1 MNELINVNYD
11 TQTVS
16 ARELHEKLEIKSN
29 FTTWFERMM
38 DYGFEE
44 SECKKC
50 FPNLESGLNGG
61 QNMVDYELTINV
73 AKEICMVQKSEKGS
87 KFRKYFIDLEKAWN
101 TPEQVM
107 ARALK
112 LADITINSLQ
122 DKVLEMKPKAECFD
136 SFISAENVQTVSDVA
151 KSLGLGRNDLFKRLR
166 ELKILMSNNMPYQGY
181 IGQGYF
187 QVKQT
192 PIHMGDRTI
201 NKTQTYVTAGDIV
214 TGKQIGRAHV

>member
-16 ARELHEKLEIKSN
+16 ARELHEKLGATERFSS
-29 FTTWFERMM
+29 WFERYAQ
-38 DYGFEE
+38 YGFVENE
-44 SECKKC
+44 DYFGCKE
-50 FPNLESGLNGG
+50 FNTLARQEL
-61 QNMVDYELTINV
+61 QNYNITIEM
-73 AKEICMVQKSEKGS
+73 AKQLCMLQKSEKGS
-87 KFRKYFIDLEKAWN
+87 EFRKYFIDLEKAWN

-166 ELKILMSNNMPYQGY
+166 ELKILMSNNMPYQCY
-181 IGQGYF
+181 ITVGYF

-192 PIHMGDRTI
+192 PIHMGDSTI
-201 NKTQTYVTAGDIV
+201 NKTQTYVTPKGIAWMKKRGFV
-214 TGKQIGRAHV
+214 